1 MAQLKLV
8 HGTGQES
15 AYPLVKDCTILGR
28 HPNCDIVLEVGAVSR
43 QHARIIRSEN
53 GYYLEDLN
61 SRNGTFLNN
70 QRVIGRQPLRDGD
83 QIRMCDLLFAFSDPA
98 TGEPLDQD
106 QHTRAAWVEDEPIL
120 HSASTVMSKLDVSSG
135 AAGIRLRVNPEAK
148 LRALLEISQN
158 LGQAISPD
166 EVLTKILRSLF
177 NVFLQA
183 DRGFVVLKDARTG
196 KLVPR
201 VVHSRQERGGEI
213 RMSKTI
219 VQAVME
225 SKQAVLSADASTDS
239 RFDLSQSIADFPIHS
254 MMCAPLVTSD
264 GTVLG
269 AIQIDTSDR
278 KLRFTPEDLEVL
290 AAAAGQAAV
299 ALENSLL
306 HEASLRE
313 EVLRREL
320 SLAHKVQ
327 QGFLP
332 SSPPHVSGYH
342 FFDLYDPAHEV
353 GGDYFDYIVLP
364 ANRLAIVLGDVSGKG
379 IAAAL
384 LMAKLSAET
393 RYCLASETS
402 PAEALAKLN
411 RAFCVSRWEDRFITL
426 LLAVLDPIAH
436 RVTLVNAGHCPGVLR
451 RTDASVITVA
461 EDIAGPPLGID
472 PAASYTAET
481 ILLNPGDL
489 LLLHTDGLSDAM
501 DSREE
506 FFGQERILETL
517 AKAPHHAQTAGEAL
531 IGEVQKFTGQHE
543 QMDDICLVLLSRK
556 TGDESSLETDP
567 TCQTPL
573 TSE

>member
-1 MAQLKLV
+1 MAQLRLIQ
-8 HGTGQES
+8 GAAQES
-15 AYPLVKDCTILGR
+15 VFPLVKDCTILGR

-43 QHARIIRSEN
+43 QHARIIRNES
-53 GYYLEDLN
+53 GFYLEDLN
-61 SRNGTFLNN
+61 SRNGTFLND
-70 QRVIGRQPLRDGD
+70 QRVIGRQPLRDAD
-83 QIRMCDLLFAFSDPA
+83 RIRMCDLLFEFSDPT
-98 TGEPLDQD
+98 TGEPLDEEGA
-106 QHTRAAWVEDEPIL
+106 TRAAWVDDEVAL
-120 HSASTVMSKLDVSSG
+120 RSASTVMSKLDVSSG
-135 AAGIRLRVNPEAK
+135 AAGVRLRVNPEAK

-158 LGQAISPD
+158 LGQAVSPD
-166 EVLTKILRSLF
+166 EVLARILKSLF

-183 DRGFVVLKDARTG
+183 DRGFVVLKDPRTG
-196 KLVPR
+196 RLVPR
-201 VVHSRQERGGEI
+201 VVHSRRPNAGEV

-225 SKQAVLSADASTDS
+225 SKQAILSADAATDS

-269 AIQIDTSDR
+269 VIQIDTSDR

-299 ALENSLL
+299 ALENALL

-332 SSPPHVSGYH
+332 SSPPEVAGYQ

-353 GGDYFDYIVLP
+353 GGDYFDYITLP
-364 ANRLAIVLGDVSGKG
+364 ANRLAVAVGDVSGKG

-384 LMAKLSAET
+384 LMAKLSAEV

-402 PAEALAKLN
+402 PIEALTKLN

-426 LLAVLDPIAH
+426 LLAVLDPVAH
-436 RVTLVNAGHCPGVLR
+436 RVTFVNAGHCPGFLR
-451 RTDASVITVA
+451 RADGSVLPVG
-461 EDIAGPPLGID
+461 EKIAGPPLGID
-472 PAASYTAET
+472 LSTRYTAET
-481 ILLNPGDL
+481 VAVQEGDL
-489 LLLHTDGLSDAM
+489 LLLYTDGLPDAM
-501 DSREE
+501 NSREE
-506 FFGQERILETL
+506 FFGQDRILEVL
-517 AKAPHHAQTAGEAL
+517 AKAPACAEQAGKMLMA
-531 IGEVQKFTGQHE
+531 EVQKFTGHHE
-543 QMDDICLVLLSRK
+543 QMDDICMVLMNRK
-556 TGDESSLETDP
+556 TSDR
-567 TCQTPL
+567 
-573 TSE
+573 

>member
-1 MAQLKLV
+1 MAQLRLIQ
-8 HGTGQES
+8 GAAQE
-15 AYPLVKDCTILGR
+15 AVYPLVKDCTILGR

-43 QHARIIRSEN
+43 QHARIIRNES

-61 SRNGTFLNN
+61 SRNGTYLND

-83 QIRMCDLLFAFSDPA
+83 HIRMCDLLFEFSDPA
-98 TGEPLDQD
+98 TGEALDEEGA
-106 QHTRAAWVEDEPIL
+106 TRAAWVDDEAVL
-120 HSASTVMSKLDVSSG
+120 RSASTVMSKLDVSSG
-135 AAGIRLRVNPEAK
+135 AAGVRLRVNPEAK

-158 LGQAISPD
+158 LGQAVSPD
-166 EVLTKILRSLF
+166 EVLARILKSLF

-183 DRGFVVLKDARTG
+183 DRGFVVLKDPRTG
-196 KLVPR
+196 RLMPR
-201 VVHSRQERGGEI
+201 VVHSRRPNAGEV

-219 VQAVME
+219 IQAVME
-225 SKQAVLSADASTDS
+225 SKQAILSADAATDS

-254 MMCAPLVTSD
+254 MMCAPLITSD

-299 ALENSLL
+299 ALENALL

-332 SSPPHVSGYH
+332 SSPPEVPGYY

-353 GGDYFDYIVLP
+353 GGDYFDYITLP
-364 ANRLAIVLGDVSGKG
+364 ANRLAVALGDVSGKG

-384 LMAKLSAET
+384 LMAKLSAEI

-402 PAEALAKLN
+402 PTEAMAKLN

-426 LLAVLDPIAH
+426 LLAVLDPVAH
-436 RVTLVNAGHCPGVLR
+436 RVTFVNAGHCPGFLR
-451 RTDASVITVA
+451 RADGSVTVVG
-461 EDIAGPPLGID
+461 EKIAGPPLGID
-472 PAASYTAET
+472 VATKYAAET
-481 ILLNPGDL
+481 VAVQEGDL
-489 LLLHTDGLSDAM
+489 LLLYTDGLPDAM
-501 DSREE
+501 NVREE
-506 FFGQERILETL
+506 FFGQDRILEVL
-517 AKAPHHAQTAGEAL
+517 AKAPPCAEEAGKMLMAA
-531 IGEVQKFTGQHE
+531 VQQFTGHHE
-543 QMDDICLVLLSRK
+543 QMDDICMVLMNRKTALSR
-556 TGDESSLETDP
+556 
-567 TCQTPL
+567 
-573 TSE
+573 

>member
-1 MAQLKLV
+1 MAQLRLIQ
-8 HGTGQES
+8 GAAQE
-15 AYPLVKDCTILGR
+15 AVYPLVKDCTILGR

-43 QHARIIRSEN
+43 QHARIIKDES
-53 GYYLEDLN
+53 GYCLEDLN
-61 SRNGTFLNN
+61 SRNGTFLND
-70 QRVIGRQPLRDGD
+70 QRVMGRQPLRHGD
-83 QIRMCDLLFAFSDPA
+83 RLRMCDLLFEFRDLAA
-98 TGEPLDQD
+98 GESLDEEGA
-106 QHTRAAWVEDEPIL
+106 TRAAWVEDEAVL
-120 HSASTVMSKLDVSSG
+120 RSASTVMSKLDVSSG
-135 AAGIRLRVNPEAK
+135 AAGVRLRVNPEAK

-166 EVLTKILRSLF
+166 EVLAKILKSLF

-183 DRGFVVLKDARTG
+183 DRGFVVLKDPRTG
-196 KLVPR
+196 RLVPR
-201 VVHSRQERGGEI
+201 VVHSRRPDGGEV

-219 VQAVME
+219 IQAVME
-225 SKQAVLSADASTDS
+225 SKQAILSADAATDS

-254 MMCAPLVTSD
+254 MMCAPLITSD
-264 GTVLG
+264 GSVLG

-299 ALENSLL
+299 ALENALL

-332 SSPPHVSGYH
+332 SSPPRLEGYH

-353 GGDYFDYIVLP
+353 GGDYFDYITLP
-364 ANRLAIVLGDVSGKG
+364 ANRLAITLGDVSGKG

-384 LMAKLSAET
+384 LMAKLSAEI

-402 PAEALAKLN
+402 PTEALAKLN

-436 RVTLVNAGHCPGVLR
+436 RLTFVNAGHFPGFLR
-451 RTDASVITVA
+451 RADGSVVA
-461 EDIAGPPLGID
+461 VGEKIAGPPLGID
-472 PAASYTAET
+472 SATGYAAET
-481 ILLNPGDL
+481 VAVQEGDL
-489 LLLHTDGLSDAM
+489 LLLYTDGLPDAM
-501 DSREE
+501 NGREE
-506 FFGQERILETL
+506 FFGQDRILEIL
-517 AKAPHHAQTAGEAL
+517 AKAPACAEEAGKILMA
-531 IGEVQKFTGQHE
+531 EVQKFTGHHE
-543 QMDDICLVLLSRK
+543 QMDDICIVLMNRK
-556 TGDESSLETDP
+556 AGGD
-567 TCQTPL
+567 
-573 TSE
+573 